1 MEAKFAHR
9 LSYNQIDFQYS
20 RNPAIDDREIH
31 NYHEILFYL
40 DGEATF
46 LSETGPTRLNR
57 NMLLIIPKGH
67 YHFFRLGK
75 PEAFTRLKFSIPA
88 EPTALLD
95 AFSFPDQIQ
104 IWSHLPEGAIYGL
117 HKLQHILSSPPNAQ
131 TPFRAYAAFLFF
143 LSELDN
149 GQDPGSFCS
158 PSGPDETISRLIRYI
173 SENLSADLS
182 IQALAKA
189 MMCSPSTITHTFQ
202 KELGISVH
210 RYVTERR
217 LVYARELLAQNQK
230 PSKLYLDCGY
240 RDYTSFYKA
249 YVHFFGHAPS
259 QETAP

>member
-1 MEAKFAHR
+1 MEAQFDHK
-9 LSYNQIDFQYS
+9 LSYDQIDFQYC
-20 RNPAIDDREIH
+20 RKPAIDDREIH

-46 LSETGPTRLNR
+46 LTETGSTRLNR

-67 YHFFRLGK
+67 YHFFRLEK
-75 PEAFTRLKFSIPA
+75 PEAFTRIKFSIPA
-88 EPTALLD
+88 DPAALPS
-95 AFSFPDQIQ
+95 SFPFPDRIQ
-104 IWSHLPEGAIYGL
+104 IWNHLPEGALYGL
-117 HKLQHILSSPPNAQ
+117 HKLQYLLSSEHRDN

-143 LSELDN
+143 LSELDD
-149 GQDPGSFCS
+149 GQDPGGFFH
-158 PSGPDETISRLIRYI
+158 PSGTDETISALIRYI

-182 IQALAKA
+182 IPALARA
-189 MMCSPSTITHTFQ
+189 MMCSPSTVTHTFQ

-217 LVYARELLAQNQK
+217 LTYARELLAQNHK

-249 YVHFFGHAPS
+249 YVRFFGHAPS
-259 QETAP
+259 QETLP